1 MSTIRFKAL
10 DELLKRKPVKVK
22 FPSKKVSDYFGINV
36 FNIDKMQMYLSK
48 DAYKSVTKSI
58 ETGKRIDRKIA
69 DQVAAGMKDWAIS
82 RGATHYSHW
91 FHPLT
96 DATAEKHDAFLE
108 LDKNDK
114 AFESFSGK
122 LLAQQEPDASSL
134 PHGGIRN
141 TFEARGYT
149 AWDPSSPAFVIGKTL
164 CIPTIFISYTG
175 ETLDYKAPLLKSLN
189 ELDKIA
195 TKICKY
201 FDKNVNKVISTLG
214 WEQEYFLIDEA
225 LYHARPDLALTN
237 RTLMGHSSAKD
248 QQLEDHY
255 FSTIPERV
263 LSYMKDFE
271 IESHKLGIPLKTR
284 HNEVAPNQFECAS
297 IFEEANLSND
307 HNQLLMDLMRKIAHK
322 HSFAVLF
329 HEKPYAGI
337 NGSGKHNN
345 WSLATNTG
353 VNLLQPGKT
362 PKKNMQFLTFLIN
375 TVKAVYNHGDLLRA
389 TVMSSSNQHR
399 LGGNEAPPSIMS
411 VFLGKK
417 LSQTLDDLE
426 KRIPNKKMSP
436 DEKTALKLDIG
447 KIPEILLDN
456 TDRNRTSPFAFTG
469 NRFEFRAAGS
479 TDNCGGPMTALNVAV
494 ADQLK
499 QFKKDVDKLIEKDI
513 KKDEA
518 ILQVLRKYI
527 TESKKVRFEGNG
539 YSEEWTKEAKKR
551 GLSNI
556 TSAPEAFKSYISKEV
571 IELFER
577 NNVLCKRELESRYEV
592 KVEEFTKKI
601 QIEARVLGDLALN
614 HIIPTAIKYQNM
626 LIQSVMG
633 MKKIFSGEEYDE
645 ISSGR
650 LDVIRKISLHTK
662 SVSSMVI
669 EMINERKKANKI
681 ENYSEKIDEYDSK
694 ISPYLDKIRYHIDK
708 LELIV
713 DNQMWPLPKYREL
726 LFNR

>member
-1 MSTIRFKAL
+1 MATIRFKAL

-36 FNIDKMQMYLSK
+36 FNVEKMQMYLSK
-48 DAYKSVTKSI
+48 DAFKSVTKSI
-58 ETGKRIDRKIA
+58 ETGRRIDRKIA

-189 ELDKIA
+189 ELDKIS
-195 TKICKY
+195 TEICNY

-255 FSTIPERV
+255 FSSIPERV
-263 LSYMKDFE
+263 IAFMKDFE
-271 IESHKLGIPLKTR
+271 IEAHKLGIPLKTR

-297 IFEEANLSND
+297 IFEEANLAND

-322 HSFAVLF
+322 HDFVVLF

-345 WSLATNTG
+345 WSLATDTG

-375 TVKAVYNHGDLLRA
+375 TIKAVHNHGDLLRA
-389 TVMSSSNQHR
+389 TVFSSSNQHR

-417 LSQTLDDLE
+417 LTQMLDDLE

-469 NRFEFRAAGS
+469 NRFEFRAVGS

-499 QFKKDVDKLIEKDI
+499 QFKKDVDKLIEDNI

-518 ILQVLRKYI
+518 ILQTLRKYI
-527 TESKKVRFEGNG
+527 TDSKNVRFEGNG
-539 YSEEWTKEAKKR
+539 YSVEWAKEADKR

-571 IELFER
+571 IDLFER
-577 NNVLCKRELESRYEV
+577 NNILTKRELESRYEV
-592 KVEEFTKKI
+592 KIEEYTKKI

-614 HIIPTAIKYQNM
+614 HIIPTAIKYQDM
-626 LIQSVMG
+626 LIQSVKG
-633 MKKIFSGEEYDE
+633 MKSIFNEEEYKE
-645 ISSGR
+645 LSSKR
-650 LDVIRKISLHTK
+650 LEVIRKISFYTRA
-662 SVSSMVI
+662 VSSKVA

-681 ENYSEKIDEYDSK
+681 ENYSEKIEVYNSK
-694 ISPYLDKIRYHIDK
+694 VSPYLEEIRYNIDK